1 MNDLSIRSLGYG
13 QACLGWSLVLLV
25 DDTPD
30 TTYYIKDF
38 FDHKDKE
45 TKPIAVTQYD
55 CIMHFIML
63 YMCTNRRNF
72 YKIQKS
78 RKR

>member
-1 MNDLSIRSLGYG
+1 MVTVKLVWVGPLSFLG
-13 QACLGWSLVLLV
+13 AVH
-25 DDTPD
+25 DTPD